1 MATAHQFR
9 VEDDRDPNAPEK
21 RRSWLTGCLIGCLAV
36 VVVMVLLGIIA
47 GIWVSRNWKG
57 WFANSLSVVVK
68 QSIAET
74 DLPAEEKEQINAQ
87 IDRGAKAFADGE
99 ISGEQ
104 AARLMEKLVESPL
117 LTAIVASAAEKKYVD
132 PSGLSEEEKA
142 AANVT
147 LQRFARGVIDQKIS
161 EQTYETVMS
170 NIATKQNDQWQLKDK
185 VTDEELRKFLEAAT
199 KAADEAGV
207 AEQPPHVDPSD
218 EIKRLIDEAL
228 NPAAAMEAPPAGEPA
243 PGAEPPPAE
252 KSPPVEAAPAE
263 TPPVEAPAEAA
274 KGT

>member
-1 MATAHQFR
+1 MSTAHQFR

-21 RRSWLTGCLIGCLAV
+21 RRSWLTGCLIGCLAI

-47 GIWVSRNWKG
+47 GIWISRNAKG
-57 WFANSLSVVVK
+57 WIANSLSTVVK

-104 AARLMEKLVESPL
+104 AALLMEKLIQSPL

-132 PSGLSEEEKA
+132 PSGLSEEEKT

-147 LQRFARGVIDQKIS
+147 LQRFARGVIDQKINP
-161 EQTYETVMS
+161 QTYETVMKS
-170 NIATKQNDQWQLKDK
+170 IATKQGDEWELKETVSD
-185 VTDEELRKFLEAAT
+185 DELRKFLEAAKT
-199 KAADEAGV
+199 AADDAKVE
-207 AEQPPHVDPSD
+207 EQPPQVDPSD
-218 EIKRLIDEAL
+218 EVKRLIDEAL
-228 NPAAAMEAPPAGEPA
+228 KNEITPPAMEAPSENEVPPLETEPA
-243 PGAEPPPAE
+243 KAPAAEAPPAE
-252 KSPPVEAAPAE
+252 APVEP
-263 TPPVEAPAEAA
+263 A
-274 KGT
+274 KGE